1 MVLTAV
7 QITNFFT
14 QPTQIGV
21 PAATM
26 DRLQQ
31 EGIASPVD
39 LKDFDDEAL
48 KIVKENLQH
57 PAGRVA
63 DPNPNANGATIPTPA
78 FVFSARSQTCLAA
91 TAKCVRFYD
100 MIDCPIDHLN
110 IHWMPV
116 VKNFDIQWK
125 ALVDRKKS
133 DEPDI
138 PKISQT
144 LPVLKW
150 TEAFSDYLH
159 RVIES
164 RMIPLA
170 YAIREHANPPG
181 TAPPRANSQSHSE
194 EHGSVEMD
202 MIMRA
207 SHDHALFR
215 EDNAK
220 DYFKL
225 EEATH
230 STMYAASI
238 KPYQRSKNGRG
249 AWIALASQ
257 YAGQDKF
264 EAEIK
269 SAEDVLHNRTWNSN
283 GTFTLERFIGL
294 HRVAYVNLQA
304 AAVKVTYQLPTEY
317 TRVGYL
323 LKPLE
328 KTSDPGLQAA
338 IACVKND
345 AETEEGKRYKF
356 EAAATFLLPNCP
368 VVRRRDTKKRV
379 SGEISEVN
387 VEEMPQAEVAA
398 FGNKPSIGKTG
409 VHL

>member
-1 MVLTAV
+1 
-7 QITNFFT
+7 
-14 QPTQIGV
+14 
-21 PAATM
+21 
-26 DRLQQ
+26 
-31 EGIASPVD
+31 
-39 LKDFDDEAL
+39 
-48 KIVKENLQH
+48 
-57 PAGRVA
+57 
-63 DPNPNANGATIPTPA
+63 
-78 FVFSARSQTCLAA
+78 
-91 TAKCVRFYD
+91 

-110 IHWMPV
+110 IHWTPV

-144 LPVLKW
+144 LPVLTW
-150 TEAFSDYLH
+150 MEAFSDYLH
-159 RVIES
+159 RIIGS
-164 RMIPLA
+164 HMIPLA
-170 YAIREHANPPG
+170 YVIREHVNPPG
-181 TAPPRANSQSHSE
+181 AAPPRATSQPHLE

-220 DYFKL
+220 VYFKL
-225 EEATH
+225 EEATR

-238 KPYQRSKNGRG
+238 KPYQRTKNGQG

-257 YAGQDKF
+257 YTGQDKF

-269 SAEDVLHNRTWNSN
+269 SAEDVFHNRTWNSN

-304 AAVKVTYQLPTEY
+304 VAVNVTYQLPTEY

-345 AETEEGKRYKF
+345 TETEEGKRFKF
-356 EAAATFLLPNCP
+356 EATATFLSPNCP
-368 VVRRRDTKKRV
+368 VTR
-379 SGEISEVN
+379 
-387 VEEMPQAEVAA
+387 
-398 FGNKPSIGKTG
+398 
-409 VHL
+409 

>member
-1 MVLTAV
+1 
-7 QITNFFT
+7 
-14 QPTQIGV
+14 
-21 PAATM
+21 
-26 DRLQQ
+26 
-31 EGIASPVD
+31 
-39 LKDFDDEAL
+39 
-48 KIVKENLQH
+48 
-57 PAGRVA
+57 
-63 DPNPNANGATIPTPA
+63 
-78 FVFSARSQTCLAA
+78 
-91 TAKCVRFYD
+91 

-133 DEPDI
+133 NELDI
-138 PKISQT
+138 PKISWT

-150 TEAFSDYLH
+150 MEAFSDYLH
-159 RVIES
+159 QIIGS

-170 YAIREHANPPG
+170 YVIREHANPPG
-181 TAPPRANSQSHSE
+181 AAPPRATSQPHSE
-194 EHGSVEMD
+194 EHGLVKMD
-202 MIMRA
+202 MIMHA

-220 DYFKL
+220 VYFKL
-225 EEATH
+225 EEATR

-238 KPYQRSKNGRG
+238 KPYQRTKNGWG
-249 AWIALASQ
+249 AWIALSSQ

-269 SAEDVLHNRTWNSN
+269 SAEDVLQNHMWNSN
-283 GTFTLERFIGL
+283 GTFTLECFIGL

-323 LKPLE
+323 LKTLE

-345 AETEEGKRYKF
+345 AEMEEGKRYKF
-356 EAAATFLLPNCP
+356 EATATFLLPNCP
-368 VVRRRDTKKRV
+368 VTRRWDTKKRV
-379 SGEISEVN
+379 SGEISEAN
-387 VEEMPQAEVAA
+387 VEDMPQAEVAA
-398 FGNKPSIGKTG
+398 FGNKPLIGKTG
-409 VHL
+409 VHLQYHTYKEFQQLTDEQKDELNTYHKKHGNFKKSSNGKSQAGNGSNKKKAEVKKKVKFERAVNAAVAK

>member
-1 MVLTAV
+1 
-7 QITNFFT
+7 
-14 QPTQIGV
+14 
-21 PAATM
+21 
-26 DRLQQ
+26 
-31 EGIASPVD
+31 
-39 LKDFDDEAL
+39 
-48 KIVKENLQH
+48 
-57 PAGRVA
+57 
-63 DPNPNANGATIPTPA
+63 
-78 FVFSARSQTCLAA
+78 
-91 TAKCVRFYD
+91 
-100 MIDCPIDHLN
+100 MIDRPIDHLN
-110 IHWMPV
+110 IHWTPV

-138 PKISQT
+138 PKISRT

-159 RVIES
+159 QVIGS

-170 YAIREHANPPG
+170 YVIRGHANPPG
-181 TAPPRANSQSHSE
+181 TAPPHANSQPHSE
-194 EHGSVEMD
+194 EHGSVKMD
-202 MIMRA
+202 MMMCA

-220 DYFKL
+220 VYFKL
-225 EEATH
+225 EEATR

-264 EAEIK
+264 KTEIK
-269 SAEDVLHNRTWNSN
+269 SAEDVLHNRMWNSN

-294 HRVAYVNLQA
+294 HCVAYVNLQA
-304 AAVKVTYQLPTEY
+304 AAVKVTYQLQTEY

-338 IACVKND
+338 ITCVKND
-345 AETEEGKRYKF
+345 AETDEGKRYKF

-368 VVRRRDTKKRV
+368 VVRRRDTKKQV

-409 VHL
+409 VHLRYHTYKEFQQLTDKQKDELNTYHKKHGNFKKSGNGKSQTASGSNKKKAEVKKKVKFEHAVNAAVVTIRLYTTVLLSK